1 MKAKYLMYCL
11 VVFHLMDNAFSTV
24 TNLLLSLSSN
34 LFVLL
39 SLLAMSLEI
48 FLMLPN
54 ASLESLQTEH
64 TARYLFRSK

>member
-1 MKAKYLMYCL
+1 MYCL

-39 SLLAMSLEI
+39 SLLAMSLEF